1 MEQLQDLQGRIQ
13 TALHR
18 IYGGVA
24 ALEQKHANR
33 PVPTLEDLDMQKHA
47 ELLADLDDEKMAN
60 AQLEERLKLLH
71 ARLEDMEKKVAAVD
85 GAEDLI
91 ALHSELELLRNAS
104 GNSVETEALK
114 AEVARLKQDLEAAR
128 NQAASERETL
138 EDDLSEATAQNEQL
152 QAQLEELSAMPGATS
167 DAGAEDDAGAADPAE
182 LETELN
188 ALRVER
194 DELRARAEAA
204 EATATEADP
213 VDEGVSAELDQR
225 LSELD
230 GELQGLRASND
241 QLRQSNAALRAANA
255 EGVGDTSL
263 INSGLE
269 AEVEGLKAAR
279 ATDQAEVNAVLARLE
294 PLLATAPN
302 LPEGEEA

>member
-1 MEQLQDLQGRIQ
+1 MEQLEELQGRIQ

-18 IYGGVA
+18 IYGGVT

-33 PVPTLEDLDMQKHA
+33 PVPTLEELDMQKHA
-47 ELLADLDDEKMAN
+47 ELLADLEDEKMAN
-60 AQLEERLKLLH
+60 AQLIERLRLLH
-71 ARLEDMEKKVAAVD
+71 GRLEDMEKKVAAVD
-85 GAEDLI
+85 GAQDLI
-91 ALHSELELLRNAS
+91 ALHAELELLRNEA

-128 NQAASERETL
+128 NQAASEREKL

-152 QAQLEELSAMPGATS
+152 QAQLAALPESPADNEMPS
-167 DAGAEDDAGAADPAE
+167 DVEGAAHADSGE
-182 LETELN
+182 LE
-188 ALRVER
+188 ALRAEVA
-194 DELRARAEAA
+194 DLRARAEAA
-204 EATATEADP
+204 ESAAVSPDAEPA
-213 VDEGVSAELDQR
+213 DEGVSAELDLR
-225 LSELD
+225 LSTLD

-255 EGVGDTSL
+255 EGVADPAL

-269 AEVEGLKAAR
+269 AELEGLKAAR

>member
-1 MEQLQDLQGRIQ
+1 MEQLEELQGRIQ

-18 IYGGVA
+18 IYGSVA

-33 PVPTLEDLDMQKHA
+33 PVPTLEELDMQKHA

-71 ARLEDMEKKVAAVD
+71 GRLEDMEKKVAAVD
-85 GAEDLI
+85 GANDLI
-91 ALHSELELLRNAS
+91 AMQAELELLRNEA
-104 GNSVETEALK
+104 GNSVEAEALK
-114 AEVARLKQDLEAAR
+114 AEVTRLKQDLEAAR
-128 NQAASERETL
+128 NQAASEREKL

-152 QAQLEELSAMPGATS
+152 QAQLAAQPAVDGEPE
-167 DAGAEDDAGAADPAE
+167 AGDTAE
-182 LETELN
+182 LET
-188 ALRVER
+188 LRREVE
-194 DELRARAEAA
+194 ELRARAEAA
-204 EATATEADP
+204 EAAPATAELA
-213 VDEGVSAELDQR
+213 DEGVSEELDLR

-230 GELQGLRASND
+230 GELQTLRASND

-255 EGVGDTSL
+255 EGVADPAL

>member
-1 MEQLQDLQGRIQ
+1 MEQLEELQGRIQ
-13 TALHR
+13 TALAR
-18 IYGGVA
+18 IGGGVA
-24 ALEQKHANR
+24 ALEEKHASQ

-60 AQLEERLKLLH
+60 EQLRERLKLLH
-71 ARLEDMEKKVAAVD
+71 GRLEDMEKKVAAVD
-85 GAEDLI
+85 GADDLI
-91 ALHSELELLRNAS
+91 ALHAELELLRNEA
-104 GNSVETEALK
+104 GNSVEAEALK
-114 AEVARLKQDLEAAR
+114 AEVTRLKQELEVAR
-128 NQAASERETL
+128 NQAASEREKL
-138 EDDLSEATAQNEQL
+138 EDDLSEMTAQSEQL
-152 QAQLEELSAMPGATS
+152 QAQLEELASAHQDSAPSAAPDSS
-167 DAGAEDDAGAADPAE
+167 DHAAE
-182 LETELN
+182 LE
-188 ALRVER
+188 ALRAENQQ
-194 DELRARAEAA
+194 LLARVEAA
-204 EATATEADP
+204 ESMAEAGQIP
-213 VDEGVSAELDQR
+213 GDEGVSAELDLR

-241 QLRQSNAALRAANA
+241 QLRESNAALRAANA
-255 EGVGDTSL
+255 QALGDPAL

>member
-1 MEQLQDLQGRIQ
+1 MEQLEELQGRIQ

-33 PVPTLEDLDMQKHA
+33 PVPTLEELDMQKHA
-47 ELLADLDDEKMAN
+47 ELLADLEDERMAN

-71 ARLEDMEKKVAAVD
+71 GRLEDMEKKVAAVD
-85 GAEDLI
+85 GAEDMI
-91 ALHSELELLRNAS
+91 ALHAELELLRNAS
-104 GNSVETEALK
+104 GNPVEVDALK
-114 AEVARLKQDLEAAR
+114 AEVARLKQDLEVAR
-128 NQAASERETL
+128 NQAASEHEKL
-138 EDDLSEATAQNEQL
+138 EDDLTEATAQNEAL
-152 QAQLEELSAMPGATS
+152 QAQIDALSAG
-167 DAGAEDDAGAADPAE
+167 AGAELAPAVDTAALDAE
-182 LETELN
+182 LDTLRIELE
-188 ALRVER
+188 AM
-194 DELRARAEAA
+194 RARAEAA
-204 EATATEADP
+204 EAASGADAP

-225 LSELD
+225 LGELD
-230 GELQGLRASND
+230 GELQNLRASND

-255 EGVGDTSL
+255 EGVGDPTL
-263 INSGLE
+263 INAGLE

>member
-91 ALHSELELLRNAS
+91 ALHSELELLRNAA

-152 QAQLEELSAMPGATS
+152 QAQLEELSAMPEATS
-167 DAGAEDDAGAADPAE
+167 DAGAADPAA
-182 LETELN
+182 LESELN

-194 DELRARAEAA
+194 DALRTRAEAA
-204 EATATEADP
+204 EATATAADP

-230 GELQGLRASND
+230 GELQSLRASND

-255 EGVGDTSL
+255 EGVGDISL

>member
-1 MEQLQDLQGRIQ
+1 MEQLEELQGRIQ

-33 PVPTLEDLDMQKHA
+33 PVPTLEELDMQKHA
-47 ELLADLDDEKMAN
+47 ELLADLEDEKMAN
-60 AQLEERLKLLH
+60 AQLIERLRLLH
-71 ARLEDMEKKVAAVD
+71 GRLEDMEKKVAAVD
-85 GAEDLI
+85 GAQDLI
-91 ALHSELELLRNAS
+91 ALHAELELLRNEA

-128 NQAASERETL
+128 NQAASEREKL

-152 QAQLEELSAMPGATS
+152 QAQLAALPESPADTEMTS
-167 DAGAEDDAGAADPAE
+167 DVKGDAHADSAE
-182 LETELN
+182 LE
-188 ALRVER
+188 ALRAEVA
-194 DELRARAEAA
+194 ELRARAEAA
-204 EATATEADP
+204 ESAAVSSDAEPA
-213 VDEGVSAELDQR
+213 DEGVSAELDLR
-225 LSELD
+225 LSALD

-255 EGVGDTSL
+255 EGVADPAL

-269 AEVEGLKAAR
+269 AELEGLKAAR

>member
-1 MEQLQDLQGRIQ
+1 MEQLEELQGRIQ

-33 PVPTLEDLDMQKHA
+33 PVPTLEELDMQKHA

-71 ARLEDMEKKVAAVD
+71 GRLEDMEKKVAAVD
-85 GAEDLI
+85 GANDLI
-91 ALHSELELLRNAS
+91 AMQAELELLRNEA
-104 GNSVETEALK
+104 GNSVEAEALK
-114 AEVARLKQDLEAAR
+114 AEVTRLKQDLEAAR
-128 NQAASERETL
+128 NQAASEREKL

-152 QAQLEELSAMPGATS
+152 QAQLAAQPA
-167 DAGAEDDAGAADPAE
+167 AEGGAAAGDTAE
-182 LETELN
+182 L
-188 ALRVER
+188 A
-194 DELRARAEAA
+194 
-204 EATATEADP
+204 
-213 VDEGVSAELDQR
+213 DEGVSEELDLR

-230 GELQGLRASND
+230 GELQTLRASND

-255 EGVGDTSL
+255 EGVADPAL

>member
-1 MEQLQDLQGRIQ
+1 MEQLEELQGRIQ

-33 PVPTLEDLDMQKHA
+33 PVPTLEELDMQKHA
-47 ELLADLDDEKMAN
+47 ELLADLEDERMAN

-71 ARLEDMEKKVAAVD
+71 GRLEDMEKKVAAVD
-85 GAEDLI
+85 GAEDMI
-91 ALHSELELLRNAS
+91 ALHAELELLRNAS
-104 GNSVETEALK
+104 GNPVEVDALK
-114 AEVARLKQDLEAAR
+114 AEVARLKQDLEVAR
-128 NQAASERETL
+128 NQAASEHEKL
-138 EDDLSEATAQNEQL
+138 EDDLTEATAQNEAL
-152 QAQLEELSAMPGATS
+152 QAQIDELSAG
-167 DAGAEDDAGAADPAE
+167 AGAELAPAVDTAALDAE
-182 LETELN
+182 LDTLRIELE
-188 ALRVER
+188 AT
-194 DELRARAEAA
+194 RARAEAA
-204 EATATEADP
+204 EAASGADAP

-225 LSELD
+225 LGELD
-230 GELQGLRASND
+230 GELQNLRASND

-255 EGVGDTSL
+255 EGVGDPTL
-263 INSGLE
+263 INAGLE

>member
-1 MEQLQDLQGRIQ
+1 MEQLEELQGRIQ

-33 PVPTLEDLDMQKHA
+33 PVPTLEELDMQKHA
-47 ELLADLDDEKMAN
+47 ELLADLEDERMAN

-71 ARLEDMEKKVAAVD
+71 GRLEDMEKKVAAVD
-85 GAEDLI
+85 GAEDMI
-91 ALHSELELLRNAS
+91 ALHAELELLRGAAGS
-104 GNSVETEALK
+104 SVETDALK
-114 AEVARLKQDLEAAR
+114 AEVARLKQDLEVAR
-128 NQAASERETL
+128 NQAASEHEKL
-138 EDDLSEATAQNEQL
+138 EDDLTEATAQNEAL
-152 QAQLEELSAMPGATS
+152 QAQIDALSAG
-167 DAGAEDDAGAADPAE
+167 AGAELAPAVDTAALDAE
-182 LETELN
+182 LDTLRIELE
-188 ALRVER
+188 AM
-194 DELRARAEAA
+194 RARAEAA
-204 EATATEADP
+204 EAASGADAS
-213 VDEGVSAELDQR
+213 VDEGGSAELDQR
-225 LSELD
+225 LGELD
-230 GELQGLRASND
+230 GELQNLRASND

-255 EGVGDTSL
+255 EGVGDPTL
-263 INSGLE
+263 INAGLE